1 MSTQKQRKAGKAPGR
16 LSHLQCCS
24 CDSTRKPD
32 RNLTLERSNQS
43 SFQNQCRDHSGQGA
57 RPRRQAAAQH
67 PWIPTDPAPRLQLR
81 AAPFDGAS
89 STIIRGCKPPQPTIA
104 LCHPPVQTSTACICV
119 KNRRGKK
126 QCTYQ
131 FFARLISTQSLLQF
145 VHHTAHGHTYYCDS
159 TLLDM
164 PLLCSHTHTNA

>member
-89 STIIRGCKPPQPTIA
+89 STIIRGYKPPQPTIFCSLPPSCA
-104 LCHPPVQTSTACICV
+104 NKHRVHLCKEQTWKKAVHVLVFRQVNFDTITSPICSPHGTRPHV
-119 KNRRGKK
+119 
-126 QCTYQ
+126 
-131 FFARLISTQSLLQF
+131 LL
-145 VHHTAHGHTYYCDS
+145 
-159 TLLDM
+159 
-164 PLLCSHTHTNA
+164 